1 MYDLMTYYSAVEMI
15 EKYRRMYPRD
25 WEDIYITH
33 GGKVLFLNG
42 NVRYNLRVLHDEL
55 IKIKECNRNLPL
67 VFSEIVAINKYE
79 LLDINTLNVH
89 GIDFVQMEEEW

>member
-1 MYDLMTYYSAVEMI
+1 MTYYSAVEMI

-33 GGKVLFLNG
+33 GGKDLFLNG